1 MNLEEVIVNALG
13 KVKASNIIA
22 FDTKEK
28 SPFYDEMIIASV
40 SSLRQATAVTTYLKE
55 DVEEA
60 GFKVRSIEGRETG
73 WVIVDC
79 YDILVSIF
87 TEEEREHF
95 NIEKIYL
102 DVPSK
107 TL

>member
-1 MNLEEVIVNALG
+1 MNFEEVIVNALG
-13 KVKASNIIA
+13 KVKATNIIA

-28 SPFYDEMIIASV
+28 SPFYDEMIVASV

-79 YDILVSIF
+79 YDILVSVF

>member
-60 GFKVRSIEGRETG
+60 GFKVRRIEGRETG

>member
-1 MNLEEVIVNALG
+1 MSLEEVIVNALG
-13 KVKASNIIA
+13 KVKATYIIA

-40 SSLRQATAVTTYLKE
+40 SSLRQASAVTTYIKE

-60 GFKVRSIEGRETG
+60 GFSVRSIEGKESG

-79 YDILVSIF
+79 YDIIVSIF
-87 TEEEREHF
+87 TEEERRHF
-95 NIEKIYL
+95 QIEKIYL
-102 DVPSK
+102 DVPQK
-107 TL
+107 NL

>member
-13 KVKASNIIA
+13 KVKATNIIA

-40 SSLRQATAVTTYLKE
+40 SSLRQASAVTTYLKE

-60 GFKVRSIEGRETG
+60 GFKVRSVEGKETG

-95 NIEKIYL
+95 QIEKIYL

-107 TL
+107 VL

>member
-1 MNLEEVIVNALG
+1 MSLEEVIVNALG
-13 KVKASNIIA
+13 KVKATNIIA

-28 SPFYDEMIIASV
+28 SPFCDEMIIASV
-40 SSLRQATAVTTYLKE
+40 SSLRQASAVTTYLKE

-60 GFKVRSIEGRETG
+60 GFKVRSIEGKETG

-79 YDILVSIF
+79 YDILVSVF

-107 TL
+107 AL

>member
-1 MNLEEVIVNALG
+1 
-13 KVKASNIIA
+13 
-22 FDTKEK
+22 
-28 SPFYDEMIIASV
+28 MIIASV
-40 SSLRQATAVTTYLKE
+40 SSLRQATAVITYLKE

-107 TL
+107 NL

>member
-79 YDILVSIF
+79 YDILFLSLLKKKENISILKKY
-87 TEEEREHF
+87 
-95 NIEKIYL
+95 I
-102 DVPSK
+102 
-107 TL
+107 

>member
-13 KVKASNIIA
+13 KVKATNIIA

-28 SPFYDEMIIASV
+28 SPFYDEMVVASV
-40 SSLRQATAVTTYLKE
+40 SSLRQASAVTTYLKE

-60 GFKVRSIEGRETG
+60 GFKVRSVEGKETG

-95 NIEKIYL
+95 QIEKIYL

-107 TL
+107 VL